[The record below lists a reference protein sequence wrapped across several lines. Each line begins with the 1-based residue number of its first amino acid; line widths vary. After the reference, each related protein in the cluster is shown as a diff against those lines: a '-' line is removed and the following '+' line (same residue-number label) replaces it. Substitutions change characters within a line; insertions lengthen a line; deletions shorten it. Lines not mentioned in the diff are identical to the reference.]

1 MNTINN
7 NRMQRIFFILL
18 FENIFLTF
26 DIIHSEDGLT
36 KNWNVGIFI
45 IYKKIPP
52 LNILFFCYLVYFHFS
67 HILSLFQ
74 NN

>member
-26 DIIHSEDGLT
+26 DIIHSEDGFQFGKDFT
-36 KNWNVGIFI
+36 ETNFSFI
-45 IYKKIPP
+45 Y
-52 LNILFFCYLVYFHFS
+52 LFCYNMVQHAKIYCG
-67 HILSLFQ
+67 
-74 NN
+74 